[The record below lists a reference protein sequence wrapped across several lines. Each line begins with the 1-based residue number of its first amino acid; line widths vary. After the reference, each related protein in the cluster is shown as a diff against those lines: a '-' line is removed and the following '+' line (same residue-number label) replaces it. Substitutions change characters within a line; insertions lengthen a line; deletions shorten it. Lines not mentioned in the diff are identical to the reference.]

1 MQYNSNPRRD
11 DRRFETSME
20 VCSEKDGAL
29 AVWSRTL
36 HCEAIF
42 GRLQGRPLIGPAFP
56 LTVSR
61 IACRTKTRLAQNVL
75 QNKAT
80 PQALV
85 RFPRC
90 FLIRHGKRQRALW
103 NLCLQEKI
111 SVGVRNYELPF
122 RTF

>member
-1 MQYNSNPRRD
+1 MQSNSNPGRD

-20 VCSEKDGAL
+20 VCQRRMARWRYGAGSFI
-29 AVWSRTL
+29 ARRFSAACRTS
-36 HCEAIF
+36 
-42 GRLQGRPLIGPAFP
+42 LIGSAFP
-56 LTVSR
+56 LRVSR

-80 PQALV
+80 PQGLV

-103 NLCLQEKI
+103 NLCL
-111 SVGVRNYELPF
+111 
-122 RTF
+122 